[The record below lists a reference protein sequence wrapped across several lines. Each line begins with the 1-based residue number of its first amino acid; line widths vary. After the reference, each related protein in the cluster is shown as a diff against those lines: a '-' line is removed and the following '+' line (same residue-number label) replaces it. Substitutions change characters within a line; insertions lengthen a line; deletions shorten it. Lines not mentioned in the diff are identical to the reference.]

1 MSEAIAGTLLTGAR
15 AVVTGASRGVG
26 EAVARSLVAAGA
38 QVALIARGPAAL
50 EGIARS
56 LGNRA
61 FGIPCD
67 VRDSTAVQRAVAKIT
82 ERFEGAPT
90 ILVNNAGV
98 FPFAPLQE
106 LTIDEFAAAVD
117 ANLIAPF
124 RFIRGL
130 LPAMQAARHG
140 HIVTIGS
147 AADRA
152 AFPGNGAYAPTKFGA
167 RALHEVLRGETR
179 GTGVRATLVSPGPID
194 TAIWD
199 AVDPDNRDGK
209 SGLPRRSEMLRPV
222 DVARTVLFALT
233 QPAHVN
239 IDELRVSFS

>member
-1 MSEAIAGTLLTGAR
+1 MNNEIAGMLLAGAR

-38 QVALIARGPAAL
+38 QVALIARNPAPL
-50 EGIARS
+50 EGVARS
-56 LGNRA
+56 LGDRA

-67 VRDSTAVQRAVAKIT
+67 VRDSTAVLRAAAKIT

-98 FPFAPLQE
+98 FPFAPLHE
-106 LTIDEFAAAVD
+106 LTVDDFAAAVD
-117 ANLIAPF
+117 ANLVAPF
-124 RFIRGL
+124 RFIRAL
-130 LPAMQAARHG
+130 LPAMQAARYG
-140 HIVTIGS
+140 HMVTIGS
-147 AADRA
+147 VADRA

-179 GTGVRATLVSPGPID
+179 GTGVRATLVSPGPVD
-194 TAIWD
+194 TAMWNAI
-199 AVDPDNRDGK
+199 DPDNHEGK
-209 SGLPRRSEMLRPV
+209 TLFPKRSQMLRPV

-239 IDELRVSFS
+239 LDEIRVSFS

>member
-1 MSEAIAGTLLTGAR
+1 MSDALAGMLLAGAR
-15 AVVTGASRGVG
+15 VVVTGASRGVG
-26 EAVARSLVAAGA
+26 EAVARSLIAAGA

-50 EGIARS
+50 DALARALGDRAIAV
-56 LGNRA
+56 
-61 FGIPCD
+61 PCD
-67 VRDSTAVQRAVAKIT
+67 IRDSTAVERAVAVIT
-82 ERFEGAPT
+82 ARLEGAPT

-106 LTIDEFAAAVD
+106 LTVDEFAAAVD

-124 RFIRGL
+124 RFIRAL

-147 AADRA
+147 VADRA

-179 GTGVRATLVSPGPID
+179 GTGVRATLVSPGPVD
-194 TAIWD
+194 TAMWD
-199 AVDPDNRDGK
+199 AVDPDNSERK
-209 SGLPRRSEMLRPV
+209 APFPKRSQMLRPV

-239 IDELRVSFS
+239 LDELRVSFS